1 MPHGACAD
9 VVAAVDERRAAR
21 GPRNEQ
27 RGKGV
32 VHVPVC
38 GQGTL
43 AEGAAV
49 VGALYCPR
57 PTLAAPRA
65 HGRDEGEERRSVTG
79 GKLSPEL
86 HIQVILSKCMDI
98 KQSEGNSR
106 PQNLLT
112 EAHCTVH
119 NKNKSIWRKTFL
131 FCEIMMEAE
140 EHQQPRKAAFY
151 SELPKVELHAHLNGS
166 ISSNTMKKLIAKKP
180 GLKIHDQMTM
190 INKGKKTL
198 EECFQMF
205 QIIHQLTTSPEDILM
220 VTKDVIKEFA
230 DDGVKYLEL
239 RSTPRRE
246 NATGMTKKA
255 YVESVLEGIK
265 QSKQENI
272 DIDVRYLIAID
283 RRGGPSVA
291 KETVKLAEE
300 FFLSTDDTVLGLDL
314 SGDPTVGQAKDF
326 LEPLLEAKKAG
337 LKLALHL
344 SEIPNQ
350 KKETQVLLDLLPDR
364 IGHGTFLN
372 SSEGGSLD
380 LVDFVRQ
387 HQIPLVAVQ
396 IAGKRAVNKTELC
409 LTSNIKSQTV
419 PSYDQHHF
427 GFWYSIAH
435 PSVICT
441 DDKGVFATHLSEE
454 YQLAA
459 ETFNLTQSQVWDLSY
474 ESIDYIFA
482 SDRTRSELR
491 RKWNHLKPKVLHF

>member
-49 VGALYCPR
+49 VGALYCRR

-79 GKLSPEL
+79 KVIKYYMLVVKTSDCRKLRKGKLSPEL

-180 GLKIHDQMTM
+180 GLKIHDQMTL
-190 INKGKKTL
+190 IDKGKKTL

-300 FFLSTDDTVLGLDL
+300 FFLSSDDTVLGLDL
-314 SGDPTVGQAKDF
+314 SGDPT
-326 LEPLLEAKKAG
+326 
-337 LKLALHL
+337 
-344 SEIPNQ
+344 IPNQ

-387 HQIPLVAVQ
+387 HQIPL
-396 IAGKRAVNKTELC
+396 ELC

>member
-1 MPHGACAD
+1 
-9 VVAAVDERRAAR
+9 
-21 GPRNEQ
+21 
-27 RGKGV
+27 
-32 VHVPVC
+32 
-38 GQGTL
+38 
-43 AEGAAV
+43 
-49 VGALYCPR
+49 
-57 PTLAAPRA
+57 
-65 HGRDEGEERRSVTG
+65 
-79 GKLSPEL
+79 
-86 HIQVILSKCMDI
+86 
-98 KQSEGNSR
+98 
-106 PQNLLT
+106 
-112 EAHCTVH
+112 
-119 NKNKSIWRKTFL
+119 
-131 FCEIMMEAE
+131 MEAE
-140 EHQQPRKAAFY
+140 EHQQPWKTAFY

-180 GLKIHDQMTM
+180 GLKINDQMTM
-190 INKGKKTL
+190 IDKGKKRTL

-246 NATGMTKKA
+246 NATGMTKKT

-300 FFLSTDDTVLGLDL
+300 FFLSTDNTVLGLDL

-364 IGHGTFLN
+364 IGHGTFLS
-372 SSEGGSLD
+372 SSEEGSLE

-387 HQIPLVAVQ
+387 HRIPL
-396 IAGKRAVNKTELC
+396 ELC

-419 PSYDQHHF
+419 RSYDQHHF

-441 DDKGVFATHLSEE
+441 DDKGVFATHLSQE

-459 ETFNLTQSQVWDLSY
+459 ETFNLTQTQVWDLSY
-474 ESIDYIFA
+474 ESINYIFA
-482 SDRTRSELR
+482 SDSTRSELR
-491 RKWNHLKPKVLHF
+491 RKWNHLKPRVLYF

>member
-1 MPHGACAD
+1 M
-9 VVAAVDERRAAR
+9 E
-21 GPRNEQ
+21 
-27 RGKGV
+27 
-32 VHVPVC
+32 
-38 GQGTL
+38 
-43 AEGAAV
+43 
-49 VGALYCPR
+49 
-57 PTLAAPRA
+57 
-65 HGRDEGEERRSVTG
+65 
-79 GKLSPEL
+79 
-86 HIQVILSKCMDI
+86 I

-106 PQNLLT
+106 PQNFLT
-112 EAHCTVH
+112 ELHGIVH
-119 NKNKSIWRKTFL
+119 TSKSVWRTTFL
-131 FCEIMMEAE
+131 FCSVMMEAE
-140 EHQQPRKAAFY
+140 DQQQRKRTFF

-166 ISSNTMKKLIAKKP
+166 ISCNTMKKLIAKKP

-190 INKGKKTL
+190 IDKGKKRTL

-239 RSTPRRE
+239 RSTPRRD
-246 NATGMTKKA
+246 NATGMTKKT

-265 QSKQENI
+265 QSKQENL
-272 DIDVRYLIAID
+272 DIDVRYLISID

-300 FFLSTDDTVLGLDL
+300 FFLSTKDTVIGLDL
-314 SGDPTVGQAKDF
+314 SGDPTAGKAEDF

-344 SEIPNQ
+344 SEIPNL

-380 LVDFVRQ
+380 LVDFVRK
-387 HQIPLVAVQ
+387 HQIPL
-396 IAGKRAVNKTELC
+396 ELC
-409 LTSNIKSQTV
+409 LTSNIKSRTV

-441 DDKGVFATHLSEE
+441 DDKGVFATHLSQE

-459 ETFNLTQSQVWDLSY
+459 ENFNLTPSQVWDLSY

-482 SDRTRSELR
+482 SDSTRSELK
-491 RKWNHLKPKVLHF
+491 RKWNHLKPEVLHF

>member
-1 MPHGACAD
+1 
-9 VVAAVDERRAAR
+9 
-21 GPRNEQ
+21 
-27 RGKGV
+27 
-32 VHVPVC
+32 
-38 GQGTL
+38 
-43 AEGAAV
+43 
-49 VGALYCPR
+49 
-57 PTLAAPRA
+57 
-65 HGRDEGEERRSVTG
+65 
-79 GKLSPEL
+79 
-86 HIQVILSKCMDI
+86 
-98 KQSEGNSR
+98 
-106 PQNLLT
+106 
-112 EAHCTVH
+112 
-119 NKNKSIWRKTFL
+119 
-131 FCEIMMEAE
+131 MMEAE
-140 EHQQPRKAAFY
+140 EQHQPWKTTFY

-180 GLKIHDQMTM
+180 GIKIHEQMTM
-190 INKGKKTL
+190 IDKQKKRTL

-205 QIIHQLTTSPEDILM
+205 QIIHQVTTSPEDILM

-246 NATGMTKKA
+246 NATGMTTKT

-265 QSKQENI
+265 QSKQENL

-300 FFLSTDDTVLGLDL
+300 FFLSTEDIVLGLDF

-372 SSEGGSLD
+372 SSEGGSPD

-387 HQIPLVAVQ
+387 HKIPL
-396 IAGKRAVNKTELC
+396 ELC
-409 LTSNIKSQTV
+409 LTSNLKSQTV

-427 GFWYSIAH
+427 RFWHSIAH

-441 DDKGVFATHLSEE
+441 DDKGVFATDLSQE
-454 YQLAA
+454 YRLVAQ
-459 ETFNLTQSQVWDLSY
+459 TFNLTQSQVWDLSY
-474 ESIDYIFA
+474 ESINYIFA
-482 SDRTRSELR
+482 SESIKSELR
-491 RKWNHLKPKVLHF
+491 RKWNHLKPKVLHL

>member
-1 MPHGACAD
+1 
-9 VVAAVDERRAAR
+9 
-21 GPRNEQ
+21 
-27 RGKGV
+27 
-32 VHVPVC
+32 
-38 GQGTL
+38 
-43 AEGAAV
+43 
-49 VGALYCPR
+49 
-57 PTLAAPRA
+57 
-65 HGRDEGEERRSVTG
+65 
-79 GKLSPEL
+79 
-86 HIQVILSKCMDI
+86 
-98 KQSEGNSR
+98 
-106 PQNLLT
+106 
-112 EAHCTVH
+112 
-119 NKNKSIWRKTFL
+119 
-131 FCEIMMEAE
+131 MMEAE
-140 EHQQPRKAAFY
+140 EHQQPWKTAFY

-180 GLKIHDQMTM
+180 GLKINDQMTM
-190 INKGKKTL
+190 IDKGKKRTL

-246 NATGMTKKA
+246 NATGMTKKT

-300 FFLSTDDTVLGLDL
+300 FFLSTDNTVLGLDL

-364 IGHGTFLN
+364 IGHGTFLS
-372 SSEGGSLD
+372 SSEEGSLE

-387 HQIPLVAVQ
+387 HQIPL
-396 IAGKRAVNKTELC
+396 G
-409 LTSNIKSQTV
+409 
-419 PSYDQHHF
+419 HF
-427 GFWYSIAH
+427 
-435 PSVICT
+435 
-441 DDKGVFATHLSEE
+441 
-454 YQLAA
+454 
-459 ETFNLTQSQVWDLSY
+459 
-474 ESIDYIFA
+474 
-482 SDRTRSELR
+482 
-491 RKWNHLKPKVLHF
+491 